1 MTFRITTLTENTA
14 SGPSELLGEWGFSA
28 LLETDTANILLDTGH
43 GVSTTYNA
51 DILGIDLG
59 KVDVM
64 VLSHGHH
71 DHTGGLRA
79 VLRRMRKEIEII
91 AHPDV
96 WAAKYGSREGHE
108 ARYSG
113 MPFQRRELENLG
125 ARFNETREPVRIT
138 ENVMTTGE
146 IPMVTEFEGINQN
159 LFVKEGNELKPDELL
174 DDQALIVK
182 TGQGLVVIL
191 GCGHRGVINT
201 IYHARKLTGVKEIAM
216 VLGGCHLIGATE
228 ERIWLTIA
236 ALKELEV
243 QKIGVSHC
251 TGMAAAVIMAQEFGE
266 NFFFNN
272 AGNRIELE

>member
-14 SGPSELLGEWGFSA
+14 FGPSELLGEWGFSA
-28 LLETDTANILLDTGH
+28 LLETDTVNILLDTGH

-71 DHTGGLRA
+71 DHTGGLRE
-79 VLRRMRKEIEII
+79 VLRRIRREIEII

-96 WAAKYGSREGHE
+96 WAAKYGRRQGHE

-125 ARFNETREPVRIT
+125 ARFNETREPVKIT

-146 IPMVTEFEGINQN
+146 IPMVTEFEDINQN
-159 LFVKEGNELKPDELL
+159 LCVMEGKELKPDQLL
-174 DDQALIVK
+174 DDQALILN
-182 TGQGLVVIL
+182 TGQGLVIIL
-191 GCGHRGVINT
+191 GCGHRGIINT
-201 IYHARKLTGVKEIAM
+201 IYHAQKLTGVEEIAM
-216 VLGGCHLIGATE
+216 VIGGCHLIGATE
-228 ERIWLTIA
+228 ERIWRTIA
-236 ALKELEV
+236 ALRELEV

-251 TGMAAAVIMAQEFGE
+251 TGMTAAVIMAQEFGD